1 MKRSLLTLVVAALAL
16 TFTVDG
22 YSYIQEAK
30 KEIKVE
36 ELPKAVKEAASSS
49 EYASWTMGK
58 IHEVDS
64 KTAVGTKEYEIEMKD
79 GAGTSVILVFD
90 KAGQLVAT
98 KDKK

>member
-1 MKRSLLTLVVAALAL
+1 MKRTLLTLVVAALAL

>member
-1 MKRSLLTLVVAALAL
+1 MKRSLLTLIVAALAL
-16 TFTVDG
+16 TFTIDG

>member
-1 MKRSLLTLVVAALAL
+1 MKKTLLTLVVTALAL
-16 TFTVDG
+16 TFTIDG

-90 KAGQLVAT
+90 KTGQLVAT

>member
-1 MKRSLLTLVVAALAL
+1 MKKSLLTFIVSVMAL
-16 TFTVDG
+16 TFTFEG
-22 YSYIQEAK
+22 YSYFQQDK

-36 ELPKAVKEAASSS
+36 ELPKAVKQAAESSD
-49 EYASWTMGK
+49 YASWTMGK

-64 KTAVGTKEYEIEMKD
+64 KTSAGTKEYEIEMKD

-98 KDKK
+98 KDKD